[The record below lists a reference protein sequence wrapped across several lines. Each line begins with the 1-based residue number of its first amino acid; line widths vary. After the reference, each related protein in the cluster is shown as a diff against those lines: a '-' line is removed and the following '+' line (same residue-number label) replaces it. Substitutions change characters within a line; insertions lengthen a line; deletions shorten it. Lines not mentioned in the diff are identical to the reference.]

1 MNKALVVGALLS
13 YAAALRLKEE
23 TGEGSN
29 TETPTAQ
36 CFCCG
41 QLIDNQKPN
50 DETTDSQIPDET
62 TDSQI
67 PDEATETFNLDQ
79 ERD

>member
-23 TGEGSN
+23 TGEGSQ

-41 QLIDNQKPN
+41 QPIEDQKPI
-50 DETTDSQIPDET
+50 DETTDTQQIPD
-62 TDSQI
+62 Q
-67 PDEATETFNLDQ
+67 ATENFN
-79 ERD
+79 